1 LREWEDRPVG
11 PIYRPMT
18 FIDDRLFLGVGT
30 RLATLFPPMP
40 VYILYAPG
48 PGLPYDAQKLPPP
61 EYQK

>member
-1 LREWEDRPVG
+1 
-11 PIYRPMT
+11 MT